1 MKQITI
7 PKTEL
12 FDEQTQQFLYR
23 EEQTLELEHSLV
35 SISKWESKWC
45 KAFLGKREKT
55 YEETLDY
62 IRCMTLTP
70 NVDPEVYNYLTD
82 DNIRDIN
89 NYIKAPMTASHIA
102 SSDDGDARPN
112 RDVVTSELIYFW
124 MISLNIP
131 FKCENWHLNRLLA
144 LIKVCN
150 AKNSTPKKVNRK
162 SLASKYAAMNAARR
176 QQMNSRG

>member
-1 MKQITI
+1 MIRITI
-7 PKTEL
+7 PKMEL
-12 FDEQTQQFLYR
+12 FNEKTQQFSYI

-45 KAFLGKREKT
+45 KAFLGKKDKT

-62 IRCMTLTP
+62 IRCMTLNP
-70 NVDPEVYNYLTD
+70 DVDPTMYNYLTD
-82 DNIRDIN
+82 DNINEIN
-89 NYIKAPMTASHIA
+89 NYIKAPMTASHITT
-102 SSDDGDARPN
+102 SDDNGKTN

-124 MISLNIP
+124 MISLGIP

-150 AKNSTPKKVNRK
+150 AKNSTPKKSNPK
-162 SLASKYAAMNAARR
+162 ALASKYAAMNAARR
-176 QQMNSRG
+176 KQHNSRG

>member
-1 MKQITI
+1 MIRITI
-7 PKTEL
+7 PKMEL
-12 FDEQTQQFLYR
+12 FDDRTQQFSYR

-35 SISKWESKWC
+35 SISKWESKWY
-45 KAFLGKREKT
+45 KAFLGKRDKT

-70 NVDPEVYNYLTD
+70 DVDPETYKYLTD
-82 DNIRDIN
+82 DNIKEIN

-102 SSDDGDARPN
+102 TSDNDDGRPN

-150 AKNSTPKKVNRK
+150 AKNSTPKKPNQK
-162 SLASKYAAMNAARR
+162 ALASKYASMNAARR
-176 QQMNSRG
+176 KQHNSRG